1 MGTEG
6 TPSEATPSD
15 FTVPGGAEVIT
26 LELPTVTLRA
36 FAWGPVDGPLALCL
50 HGFPDTAHSWR
61 HLGPRL
67 ATEGYRVVAPF
78 TRGYA
83 PSTVASDGD
92 YHVGALM
99 SDAVDIH
106 RVLEAD
112 NRAVVIGHD
121 WGALTSNGLAAYGDS
136 PFAAVVSMA
145 VPPVGAFTS
154 VSDNTLQLM
163 KLLGRQLFMSWY
175 MVFVQLPRVSER
187 SLDRLIPLLWRRWSP
202 GYDARHDLRQ
212 IFGAL
217 PIGRHRSAVLGY
229 YRATLRP
236 ARGSARNHRMRAAA
250 FGAPLTP
257 LLYLHGVNDGCMQS
271 GFAERAAQVLPPGS
285 ESHVVADAG
294 HFLHLERPEV
304 VGELIVG
311 YLRRNS

>member
-1 MGTEG
+1 MATEG
-6 TPSEATPSD
+6 KPSERRRSD
-15 FTVPGGAEVIT
+15 AAVPDGAEVIT

-36 FAWGPVDGPLALCL
+36 FAWGPVGGPLALCL

-61 HLGPRL
+61 HLGPLL

-83 PSTVASDGD
+83 PSTVAADRD

-99 SDAVDIH
+99 SDAIEIH

-121 WGALTSNGLAAYGDS
+121 WGALTANGLAAYGDS
-136 PFAAVVSMA
+136 PYAAVVSMA

-154 VSDNTLQLM
+154 VSDNTAQLV
-163 KLLGRQLFMSWY
+163 KLLARQSVMSWY
-175 MVFVQLPRVSER
+175 MMFVQVPRLSER

-202 GYDARHDLRQ
+202 GYDAHRDVRHV
-212 IFGAL
+212 FAAL
-217 PIGRHRSAVLGY
+217 PDSGHRSAVLGY

-236 ARGSARNHRMRAAA
+236 ARGAGRDHRMRTAA
-250 FGAPLTP
+250 FGRVLTP
-257 LLYLHGVNDGCMQS
+257 LLYLHGEVDGCMQS
-271 GFAERAAQVLPPGS
+271 GFAGRAARVLPAGS
-285 ESHVVADAG
+285 ETHVVADAG
-294 HFLHLERPEV
+294 HFLHIERPDI